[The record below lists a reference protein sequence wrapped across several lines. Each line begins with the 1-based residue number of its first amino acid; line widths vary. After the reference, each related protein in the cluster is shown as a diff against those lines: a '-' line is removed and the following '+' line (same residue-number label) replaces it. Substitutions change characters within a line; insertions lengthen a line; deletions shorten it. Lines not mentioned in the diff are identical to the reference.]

1 MSAPL
6 TALAVSFVRT
16 WTWIYTCGT
25 PAFVRDGR
33 RHEIQSDLWEH
44 ERDRAGESDARVA
57 GHIVL
62 RLIAGLS
69 DDLQWR
75 FEHRGEMSPLRARA
89 LVAATTA
96 FVLLGAAWVY
106 STAQLLNEQPPP
118 IAPLMS
124 FVAKPPLPPPP
135 PPPPPPSPPPKQA
148 PQSPPP
154 PPLGSAER

>member
-6 TALAVSFVRT
+6 TVLAVAFVRT
-16 WTWIYTCGT
+16 WTWIYTRGT

-33 RHEIQSDLWEH
+33 RQEIESDLWEH
-44 ERDRAGESDARVA
+44 QRDLAGESDARVA
-57 GHIVL
+57 GHILL
-62 RLIAGLS
+62 RLLAGLA

-75 FEHRGEMSPLRARA
+75 VEHRAEMSPLRARA

-96 FVLLGAAWVY
+96 FVLLGAAWAY

-124 FVAKPPLPPPP
+124 FVAAPPPP
-135 PPPPPPSPPPKQA
+135 PPPPHRLHRRNCHPRHHRTA
-148 PQSPPP
+148 
-154 PPLGSAER
+154 G